1 MVKPTSKILRS
12 KGGFTVTE
20 MIVVV
25 GIVAILSAVAI
36 PQMVS
41 QRRLMRTSAVMR
53 EIAAQMRYVR
63 QQAMSQRQAFTFQY
77 DDVNKRIVV
86 IDHNMSGTAV
96 LTDANYPNN
105 TGSVVVRTTSLT
117 QGGLPSSEI
126 TCAIPTG
133 LPTTAQSALPDGV
146 SKTPLSSN
154 VVNITFQPDGTVID
168 ANGNPVDKAIFMHNN
183 RVANSTASA
192 ISVLGA
198 AGRVK
203 IWRYDSNANKF
214 AE

>member
-1 MVKPTSKILRS
+1 MVKPTSNTSQSQR
-12 KGGFTVTE
+12 GFTVTE

-25 GIVAILSAVAI
+25 GVVAILSAIAI

-41 QRRLMRTSAVMR
+41 QRRLMRTSGVMR

-77 DDVNKRIVV
+77 DDVNKQIVV
-86 IDHNMSGTAV
+86 IDHNMTGTAV
-96 LTDANYPNN
+96 LADPNYPNN
-105 TGSVVVRTTSLT
+105 TGSVVVRTTPLT

-126 TCAIPTG
+126 ACAIPSG
-133 LPTTAQSALPDGV
+133 LPTTAQGALPDGV
-146 SKTPLSSN
+146 SRTPLTSN
-154 VVNITFQPDGTVID
+154 VLNITFQPDGTVID
-168 ANGNPVDKAIFMHNN
+168 VNGNPVDKAIFIHNN
-183 RVANSTASA
+183 RAANSTASA
-192 ISVLGA
+192 ISILGA

-203 IWRYDSNANKF
+203 IWRYTSNVNKF